1 TSTVADFYVFKRE
14 VTTQDAFKPTNWT
27 IASTASILSNDFRR
41 NLDTRLFSV
50 RSLTV
55 RSLDICPYRT
65 VYDPISNRSY
75 EIPDTPLGTSY
86 TSRLICLSNG
96 LPYVTLKCVGDKL
109 YGARWARFEPNSG
122 CDFANASSSPVSD
135 TLKGISLSDINNET
149 IVETVNETVV
159 TIAGLKVLEP
169 VDVLYIADILQKATD
184 EEISPETGRQILGII
199 NTVNQLDDITL
210 GESQD
215 LGNATNRLI
224 KAVDKLGDSIS
235 LGDKPNLRLVTDS
248 TALEVWNIS
257 HFQNG
262 EGDIIIGLELRLDGG
277 EPVKALESDDLVSLF
292 ESGNLTYKATDAAIF
307 LPKQFVRNVTQGKD
321 AKLAMSVYTS
331 TALFRKGRLYNGSE
345 ESSRNL
351 TLNSKV
357 ISAKIS
363 VNGVPISDLYPYL
376 VTTVYL
382 PFIETPEQSRPQD
395 TTCVFWDL
403 EGAGG
408 TGAWS
413 GDGCRYQQT
422 FQGRDVCVCDHLTNF
437 AVLVDLYGQAE
448 LPQEHQFALTIITI
462 IGLCLSIAGLSIT
475 IISFLLIKKLRQ
487 GRPQQTLFNLALAM
501 LASWIVFLAGFTRV
515 ENHVG
520 CVAVAALLHY
530 FILASFMW
538 MLMEGILQYLLFV
551 KVFGTEFDNY
561 MLKTGIPAWGIPLIP
576 VIVVLGIDT
585 DMYRGGDQYCWMS
598 LTPFYY
604 AFLLPVC
611 AVMLANIVIYIM
623 VVVAI
628 CRRRDMT
635 SHANR
640 SGASQRVIGIRASIA
655 CFVVL

>member
-1 TSTVADFYVFKRE
+1 MTVSD
-14 VTTQDAFKPTNWT
+14 
-27 IASTASILSNDFRR
+27 
-41 NLDTRLFSV
+41 
-50 RSLTV
+50 
-55 RSLDICPYRT
+55 
-65 VYDPISNRSY
+65 ISN
-75 EIPDTPLGTSY
+75 ET
-86 TSRLICLSNG
+86 
-96 LPYVTLKCVGDKL
+96 VVEKV
-109 YGARWARFEPNSG
+109 
-122 CDFANASSSPVSD
+122 
-135 TLKGISLSDINNET
+135 NET
-149 IVETVNETVV
+149 IV

-169 VDVLYIADILQKATD
+169 VDVVYIADILQKATD

-363 VNGVPISDLYPYL
+363 VNG
-376 VTTVYL
+376 
-382 PFIETPEQSRPQD
+382 
-395 TTCVFWDL
+395 
-403 EGAGG
+403 
-408 TGAWS
+408 
-413 GDGCRYQQT
+413 
-422 FQGRDVCVCDHLTNF
+422 
-437 AVLVDLYGQAE
+437 DLYGQAE

-585 DMYRGGDQYCWMS
+585 DMYRGGDQYMS
-598 LTPFYY
+598 
-604 AFLLPVC
+604 
-611 AVMLANIVIYIM
+611 
-623 VVVAI
+623 
-628 CRRRDMT
+628 R
-635 SHANR
+635 
-640 SGASQRVIGIRASIA
+640 
-655 CFVVL
+655 